1 MNDDTHIKDSPWMA
15 DFRKKM
21 ERRMWIGMKHG
32 QDTLEFFDAVQQEGL
47 LMDGDEEK
55 MRKLTEARDSTSNTD
70 AHHVV
75 TRVGSDGR
83 GGMEA
88 TISFDSRAHKE
99 DGINA
104 AIKSL
109 GDRTDDDP
117 VDISEDLK
125 KALRERDLG
134 LDDEL
139 RMNIAANLAEGEE
152 VIIGVHSD

>member
-1 MNDDTHIKDSPWMA
+1 MA
-15 DFRKKM
+15 EFRRKM
-21 ERRMWIGMKHG
+21 RRRFFIELKHG
-32 QDTLEFFDAVQQEGL
+32 KDTAEFFEAVEKEGL
-47 LMDGDEEK
+47 TMEGDEEK
-55 MRKLTEARDSTSNTD
+55 ILKLAEAKANSSSSET
-70 AHHVV
+70 HHLV

-99 DGINA
+99 AGINA

-117 VDISEDLK
+117 KQISADLK

-134 LDDEL
+134 LEEDL
-139 RMNIAANLAEGEE
+139 RMQIATSLAKGDE
-152 VIIGVHSD
+152 VVIGVQSGS